1 MADPTDL
8 IANRERYGA
17 AAGPL
22 KERRFQFEQEKAET
36 TNELQLLEQTR
47 ANALAEKTIAIKS
60 TELRNAAQQDL
71 DAADF
76 LKHFQTVRSTDP
88 EFEDKV
94 ATLSATYPA
103 ALRDKAVQET
113 LGITHARRQDFLA
126 AAKEGGA
133 LSFEEGP
140 ARSTFS
146 QTLTKTGNIHEARAA
161 AKNVAEGEKAV
172 RDAVAQ
178 GYLTAEDFQHTEGQ
192 PLPAVFNPDG
202 SINYGK
208 AKDVAALRAGK
219 TTGKTQAAED
229 ADMRTAQTYVTS
241 YLRNPNALLADNPDA
256 KELFQIYSKQ
266 LLTHARKN
274 SAAPKQGTTIT
285 TQTEYEALKPG
296 DPFTWNGKPGR
307 KPK

>member
-1 MADPTDL
+1 MDPADL
-8 IANRERYGA
+8 IAGRERG
-17 AAGPL
+17 GSL
-22 KERRFQFEQEKAET
+22 KERRFQFEQDKQET
-36 TNELQLLEQTR
+36 ASGLQLLEQTR
-47 ANALAEKTIAIKS
+47 ANALAEKTIAIKA

-133 LSFEEGP
+133 LAFDEGP
-140 ARSTFS
+140 ARDTFS

-161 AKNVAEGEKAV
+161 AKTVAEGEKSV

-178 GYLTAEDFQHTEGQ
+178 GYLTAEDFAHTLGT
-192 PLPAVFNPDG
+192 PLPVVFNPDG
-202 SINYGK
+202 SVNYSK
-208 AKDVAALRAGK
+208 ARDVAALRAGK
-219 TTGKTQAAED
+219 TTGKVQAAED
-229 ADMRTAQTYVTS
+229 ADLKVAQAYVTS
-241 YLRNPNALLADNPDA
+241 FLKNPNALMADDDS
-256 KELFQIYSKQ
+256 KELYAHYSKQ
-266 LLTHARKN
+266 LLAHARKN
-274 SAAPKQGTTIT
+274 AAAPAPKQGSVIT
-285 TQTEYEALKPG
+285 TQAEYEALPPG
-296 DPFTWNGKPGR
+296 ASFSFNGRAGR
-307 KPK
+307 KPQPK